1 MDPRTIPTVSTIS
14 INPTQSTTSANDFQS
29 GHLPTTNRF
38 ISEII
43 PNKPAQ
49 YIQKDIKIIQQTN
62 LLDKKQTKNFQINL
76 INNAKESSVDL
87 NLSLSN
93 SKNKFTKFL
102 IDTGAQISL
111 LKINVINNNSRIC
124 FDEKVNLFGI
134 NLESSKTIGSYIS
147 ELNIGNFIIKHKFHI
162 VQESFPIEQDGI
174 LGLDFIKNSGA
185 IIDVNNN
192 TFTINDIVLHFEKRA
207 VFKYIIPART
217 EQLLKIRV
225 NTNKESICHSK
236 TLRDNLYLANCLVKP
251 VNNECIIS
259 IINSSTEPIEIDNII
274 PDLEPLE
281 NYNILSFKFNE
292 DPIQNRLQKLESQ
305 LKLNHLNSEEHK
317 SILDICREHNDLFFL
332 EGDYLSCTNSV
343 KHEISTLTDH
353 APINI
358 RPYRLPESQKQEI
371 SKQVNAMLEGNII
384 QSSKSAW
391 NSPLLV
397 VPKKSGVNGEKKW
410 RVVVDFRK
418 LNDITISDAFPLPNI
433 TEILDQLGN
442 SRYFSTLDL
451 ASGYHQIAMHES
463 DRAKTAFST
472 QNSHFEFL
480 RMPFGLKTA
489 PATFQRLMNSV
500 LTGLQGLK
508 CYVYLDD
515 VVVYGTSLSDHNSKL
530 LDVFHCFRENNLKL
544 QPEKCN
550 FLCTEVVFLGHLIT
564 NEGIKPDP
572 KNVRSVQEFPT
583 PTNQTEIKS
592 FLGMTGYYRKFI
604 HHYAEIAKPLT
615 LLLRDNVKFIWN
627 AFCEE
632 AFVKLK
638 YLIINPP
645 VLQYPDFNKEF
656 ILTTDASKIA
666 LGSVLSQGEKDLPV
680 AYGSRGLNKPE
691 ENYSATELEMLAI
704 VWSVQNF
711 RPYLYGRH
719 FKIYTDHKPLTYIFS
734 VKDPSSRLMRW
745 RLKLEEYDFEVL
757 YKPGRKNVIAD
768 ALSRANIEPNRN
780 IFVTT
785 RAQAKQP
792 LDSSFQDFSSF
803 LNGNNI
809 LSSQLKEVDKPSK
822 HCSIQV
828 SLVSRPE
835 DIEEL
840 DLSDGE
846 KLYLKSNNVI
856 LQDIN
861 NKKNIYL
868 LLNSNSNPILT
879 NEIFFDSIKILL
891 NFCLI
896 ENISDIFLYIFPEI
910 IIPLKYE
917 NVRNIF
923 RFLSSKLTINI
934 EVINK
939 KRKILTD
946 PEDIKQILK
955 DYHNSSIGGHQGFQR
970 TFRRIQQ
977 EYSWKNMFNDISKYI
992 KTCDSCQKNKKLI
1005 HSKMPMKITSTSSA
1019 PLERIALDIVGPLPL
1034 TPNGNKYL
1042 LTFQDDLTKFVGA
1055 IPIPTQEA
1063 DIIVRAFTEKIV
1075 LQYGI
1080 PKTILTDQGANFLS
1094 DLLKGVS
1101 KLLGIK
1107 KLQTTAYHPES
1118 NGALERSHSTF
1129 KEYLRNYINPQRD
1142 DWDSWIP
1149 FGIFTYNTTPH
1160 TATKYSPYELLYG
1173 FKPEIPTSL
1182 QKSPEVYYNYDN
1194 YSHDLKNKLQ
1204 NGYKIARENLLI
1216 AKEISKNYY
1225 DRKTKVVDFDVGNLV
1240 LLEKK
1245 NKSSPKGVKGK
1256 KLGSLYDGPFEI
1268 VSIVSPENTEIK
1280 IGNKLVIVH
1289 NNRIKLHFT

>member
-1 MDPRTIPTVSTIS
+1 M
-14 INPTQSTTSANDFQS
+14 
-29 GHLPTTNRF
+29 
-38 ISEII
+38 
-43 PNKPAQ
+43 
-49 YIQKDIKIIQQTN
+49 
-62 LLDKKQTKNFQINL
+62 
-76 INNAKESSVDL
+76 
-87 NLSLSN
+87 
-93 SKNKFTKFL
+93 
-102 IDTGAQISL
+102 
-111 LKINVINNNSRIC
+111 KINALNNNSRIC
-124 FDEKVNLFGI
+124 FDEKVKIFGI
-134 NLESSKTIGSYIS
+134 NLESTKTIGSYIS
-147 ELNIGNFIIKHKFHI
+147 ELNIGNFIFKHKFHI
-162 VQESFPIEQDGI
+162 VHESFPIIQDGI

-185 IIDVNNN
+185 IIDVSNN
-192 TFTINDIVLHFEKRA
+192 TFTINDVILNFEKRI
-207 VFKYIIPART
+207 VSKYLIPART
-217 EQLLKIRV
+217 EKLLKIRV

-236 TLRDNLYLANCLVKP
+236 ILKNNLFLANCLVKP
-251 VNNECIIS
+251 VNNECVVS
-259 IINSSTEPIEIDNII
+259 IINSSTEPIEIDDII
-274 PDLEPLE
+274 LDLEPLD
-281 NYNILSFKFNE
+281 NYNILHFKYNE
-292 DPIQNRLQKLESQ
+292 DPMENRLQKLENN
-305 LKLNHLNSEEHK
+305 LKLDHLNSEERA
-317 SILDICREHNDLFFL
+317 SILSICREHNDLFFL

-371 SKQVNAMLEGNII
+371 SKQVGAMLDGNII
-384 QSSKSAW
+384 QPSKSAW

-397 VPKKSGVNGEKKW
+397 VPKKSGVSGEKKW

-451 ASGYHQIAMHES
+451 ASGYHQIAMHET

-472 QNSHFEFL
+472 QNGHFEFL

-515 VVVYGTSLSDHNSKL
+515 VVIYGTSLTDHNSKL
-530 LDVFHCFRENNLKL
+530 LEVFRCFRENNLKL

-572 KNVRSVQEFPT
+572 KNVKSVLEFPT
-583 PTNQTEIKS
+583 PKNQREIKS
-592 FLGMTGYYRKFI
+592 FLGLTGYYRKFI
-604 HHYAEIAKPLT
+604 SHYAEIAKPLT
-615 LLLRDNVKFIWN
+615 LLLRDNAKFIWT

-632 AFVKLK
+632 AFSKLK
-638 YLIINPP
+638 NIIINPP
-645 VLQYPDFNKEF
+645 ILQYPDFNKTF

-666 LGSVLSQGEKDLPV
+666 LGSVLSQGEKDLPI
-680 AYGSRGLNKPE
+680 AFGSRGLNNAE
-691 ENYSATELEMLAI
+691 ENYSATELEMLSI

-719 FKIYTDHKPLTYIFS
+719 FKIYSDHKPLTYIFS

-745 RLKLEEYDFEVL
+745 RLKLEEYDFEVI

-768 ALSRANIEPNRN
+768 ALSRANIEPNRS

-785 RAQAKQP
+785 RAQSKKP
-792 LDSSFQDFSSF
+792 LDSSFQDFLSFSS
-803 LNGNNI
+803 GNVCTTP
-809 LSSQLKEVDKPSK
+809 LLKEVDKPSK
-822 HCSIQV
+822 SSSIQV

-835 DIEEL
+835 DVEEL
-840 DLSDGE
+840 DLSAGE
-846 KLYLKSNNVI
+846 KLLLKSKNIILETVNNQKI
-856 LQDIN
+856 
-861 NKKNIYL
+861 IYL
-868 LLNSNSNPILT
+868 LLNSNSNPFLT
-879 NEIFFDSIKILL
+879 NEIFFESIKILL

-896 ENISDIFLYIFPEI
+896 ENIFDIFLYVFPET

-917 NVRNIF
+917 NIKNIF
-923 RFLSSKLTINI
+923 RFLSNSLNVNI
-934 EVINK
+934 ELISK

-946 PEDIKQILK
+946 PKDIKQILN
-955 DYHNSSIGGHQGFQR
+955 DFHNSPIGGHQGFQR
-970 TFRRIQQ
+970 TFRRIQL
-977 EYSWKNMFNDISKYI
+977 EYSWKNMFNDIAKYI
-992 KTCDSCQKNKKLI
+992 KTCDACQKNKKII
-1005 HSKMPMKITSTSSA
+1005 HSKMPMKITSTSSS

-1034 TPNGNKYL
+1034 TSNGNLYL

-1055 IPIPTQEA
+1055 IPLPTQEA
-1063 DIIVRAFTEKIV
+1063 DVIARAFTEKIV

-1080 PKTILTDQGANFLS
+1080 PKSILTDQGANFLS
-1094 DLLKGVS
+1094 DLFKSVA

-1129 KEYLRNYINPQRD
+1129 KEYLRNYINPERD

-1160 TATKYSPYELLYG
+1160 TATKYTPYELLYG

-1182 QKSPEVYYNYDN
+1182 QRSPEVYYNYDN
-1194 YSHDLKNKLQ
+1194 YTYDLKNKLQ
-1204 NGYKIARENLLI
+1204 NGYKIARENLLK

-1225 DRKTKVVDFDVGNLV
+1225 DRNTKVVDFAVGDEV

-1256 KLGSLYDGPFEI
+1256 KLGSLYDGPFDV

-1280 IGNKLVIVH
+1280 IGNKLVVVH
-1289 NNRIKLHFT
+1289 NNRIKKFFR